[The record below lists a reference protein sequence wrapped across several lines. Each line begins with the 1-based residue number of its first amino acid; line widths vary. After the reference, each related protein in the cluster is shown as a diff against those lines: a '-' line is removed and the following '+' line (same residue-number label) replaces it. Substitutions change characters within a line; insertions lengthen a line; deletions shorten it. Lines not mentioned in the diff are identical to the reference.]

1 MTDDILLQVKKPARY
16 IGGEWNISQKDF
28 TKCNIR
34 FALCFPDLYEVGMS
48 NLGLRIIY
56 AVLNNIKDVCCE
68 RFFSYDLDMENIIR
82 SQGKEMFS
90 LESKK
95 RLRDFDI
102 VGFSLSYEL
111 NYTNVL
117 NILDLGNISLKAS
130 LRTSADPIVIAGG
143 PCVVNPEP
151 LHDFIDIFI
160 IGEAEEVILELLDI
174 YRRYKDKYKS
184 CEISRQ
190 DLLVIFS
197 QLEGVYCPSLYD
209 VKYDASGKLDS
220 FRPKLS
226 TVPEKIKKRFVRDL
240 NNACFPLDWL
250 LPYIQVIHDRIT
262 LEIMRGCPNR
272 CRFCQART
280 QYFPF
285 RQKSPENI
293 LRLAQTL
300 YAKTGYEEIS
310 LAGLS
315 ISDYPYI
322 EELISRLTEMFKKN
336 AVSLSLPSIKAK
348 DLVGNLS
355 SLIATIKKTGLT
367 FAPETASERLRKV
380 LAKDFD
386 TAGFFQALEQAFLR
400 GYRRVKLYFMIGLP
414 FEKDEDLGAIVDLA
428 QDVSCLRKKVDS
440 SAQPDGFL
448 ARNKRMGPAQVS
460 ISVNTLIPKPH
471 TPFQWLPMP
480 NIEIITQ
487 KYLYL
492 RQKMRNVKNLKLNLH
507 NPEMTILE
515 SVLSR
520 GDRRLSEVLLY
531 AFQKGARLDAWEN
544 HFVFARWQEAFS
556 ACGIDHNFYLQERSV
571 DDNLPWDF
579 IDLGISKE
587 ILVREFKESMDS
599 SN

>member
-1 MTDDILLQVKKPARY
+1 MSDDILLQVNKPARY
-16 IGGEWNISQKDF
+16 IGGEWNISKKDF
-28 TKCNIR
+28 AKCNIR

-68 RFFSYDLDMENIIR
+68 RFFSLDLDMEKIIR
-82 SQGKEMFS
+82 GQGKEIVS

-111 NYTNVL
+111 SYTNVL
-117 NILDLGNISLKAS
+117 NILDLGNISLRAS

-151 LHDFIDIFI
+151 LHDFFDIFI
-160 IGEAEEVILELLDI
+160 IGEAEEAILELLDT
-174 YRRYKDKYKS
+174 YRRYKDKFKS

-220 FRPKLS
+220 FHPKLS

-240 NNACFPLDWL
+240 NSACFPLDWL
-250 LPYIQVIHDRIT
+250 LPYIQIIHDRIT

-285 RQKSPENI
+285 RQRSLENI
-293 LRLAQTL
+293 LRLAESS

-315 ISDYPYI
+315 ISDYTYI
-322 EELISRLTEMFKKN
+322 EELILRLIEMFKKN
-336 AVSLSLPSIKAK
+336 AVSVSLPSIKAK
-348 DLVGNLS
+348 VLVGNLS
-355 SLIATIKKTGLT
+355 SAIATIRKTGLT
-367 FAPETASERLRKV
+367 FAPEAASERLRKV

-386 TAGFFQALEQAFLR
+386 SAGFFQALEQVFLR
-400 GYRRVKLYFMIGLP
+400 GYRRIKLYFMIGLP
-414 FEKDEDLGAIVDLA
+414 FEEDKDLEAIVDLA
-428 QDVSCLRKKVDS
+428 QDVSRFRKKLDS
-440 SAQPDGFL
+440 GAQTDSFL
-448 ARNKRMGPAQVS
+448 AGNKRMGPAQVN

-487 KYLYL
+487 KHLYL

-507 NPEMTILE
+507 NPQMTILE
-515 SVLSR
+515 CVLSR
-520 GDRRLSEVLLY
+520 GDRRLSKVILC
-531 AFQKGARLDAWEN
+531 AFQKGARFDAWEN
-544 HFVFARWQEAFS
+544 HFMFTRWQEAFS
-556 ACGIDHNFYLQERSV
+556 DCGIDPNFYLQARSV
-571 DDNLPWDF
+571 DDKLPWDF
-579 IDLGISKE
+579 MDLGISKE
-587 ILVREFKESMDS
+587 ILVREFKESMAS
-599 SN
+599 SS